1 MVEGERGE
9 GRRRGRGKE
18 PTRKER
24 ESEEGEFEEA
34 NFMPSPVFGPFAGFA
49 LFVNAGQ

>member
-1 MVEGERGE
+1 MGEEGGEEERKNRQ
-9 GRRRGRGKE
+9 GRN
-18 PTRKER
+18 

-49 LFVNAGQ
+49 LFVSAGQ